1 MEIQKLISPLIA
13 SQFPNFY
20 REEGPNFIAFMEAYF
35 EWMEQQDNVINHS
48 RSLLEYFDID
58 STLQQFIIH
67 FKNKYLNSLP
77 ESIIAD
83 KKLLVKHI
91 IDFYKS
97 KGTEKAYRL
106 LFRMFFNEDIDI
118 YVPGK
123 YLFSPSEAE
132 WYIPEYIEVSSD
144 IPLDQFVGLKIRST
158 GGATAVVENY
168 FTKNVNNKIVDVLYL
183 SAVEGEFVFNEQ
195 ILCDDLPNVNLK
207 NAPIVFGSFSA
218 VSILDGGANY
228 KVGDLLTAEGS
239 GDLGKIRVAS
249 TTNLN
254 GKVTFTLVDGG
265 YGYSVNAIVTV
276 SGGSGS
282 GATFEVGGI
291 TDKQIYVIN
300 TDEIDA
306 LKNTKLDLINQ
317 GFKLNVS
324 SATGAFTNNEK
335 LITSAN
341 VIHLDVTYITG
352 VDGSLANGAILS
364 NTALGIS
371 GLTVYNSD
379 YNMLYITGTDT
390 NIENANIVSGVI
402 LSNGSISVQINT
414 TYPKVTVTSNA
425 VVNGFTSNTTVLN
438 VYNASDD
445 IGYIIPGSTIT
456 GDVSG
461 ETAIV
466 DKVTRLTDW
475 ATFVASIDPQNLD
488 ATMDNTFNNVTKE
501 IGRITYLNRINPG
514 IGYSS
519 DPSVSIVEPLIL
531 DLKISDNLGNYWGN
545 NAIVTAK
552 AGIANGVVTGVN
564 IVDSGYGYVNDEKIN
579 LVSNNNVT
587 VVTGVT
593 VARLTGKNAGYWKD
607 NKSFVSDTNY
617 LQDSYYY
624 QHYSYE
630 ILATRMKNTYENFVK
645 SLIHPTGLIMF
656 GSFINKS
663 EMLDQQSELMGDLD
677 VIRSIPVT
685 VNDIITRTDS
695 TLVRVDKC
703 DIFL

>member
-13 SQFPNFY
+13 SQFPAFY
-20 REEGPNFIAFMEAYF
+20 QEEGPNFIAFMEAYF
-35 EWMEQQDNVINHS
+35 EWMEQQNNVINHS

-58 STLQQFIIH
+58 STLQNFIIH
-67 FKNKYLNSLP
+67 FKNEYLNSLP

-83 KKLLVKHI
+83 KRLLVKHI

-123 YLFSPSEAE
+123 YLFSSSEAE
-132 WYIPEYIEVSSD
+132 WYVPKYIEVSSN
-144 IPLDQFVGLKIRST
+144 IPLEQFVGLKIKST
-158 GGATAVVENY
+158 GGATGVVENY
-168 FTKNVNNKIVDVLYL
+168 FTKNVNNKIIDVLYL

-207 NAPIVFGSFSA
+207 NAPIIFGSFSA
-218 VSILDGGANY
+218 VSVLDGGANY

-239 GDLGKIRVAS
+239 GDLGKVRVAS

-265 YGYSVNAIVTV
+265 FGYSVNAIVTV
-276 SGGSGS
+276 SGGSGL
-282 GATFEVGGI
+282 GATFQIGGI
-291 TDKQIYVIN
+291 TDKQVYVIN
-300 TDEIDA
+300 TDIIDA

-317 GFKLNVS
+317 GFRLNVS

-335 LITSAN
+335 LLTSAN
-341 VIHLDVTYITG
+341 VIHMDVTYVTG
-352 VDGSLANGAILS
+352 ANGSLANNVTLS
-364 NTALGIS
+364 NTGLSIS
-371 GLTVYNSD
+371 GLRVYHSD
-379 YNMLYITGTDT
+379 GNMLYITGTDAD
-390 NIENANIVSGVI
+390 IENANIVSGIV
-402 LSNGSISVQINT
+402 LSNNSVSVKINS

-425 VVNGFTSNTTVLN
+425 IVNGFTSNTTVLN
-438 VYNASDD
+438 VYNPTDD
-445 IGYIIPGSTIT
+445 IGYIIPGSIIT
-456 GDVSG
+456 GAVSG
-461 ETAIV
+461 QTAIANT
-466 DKVTRLTDW
+466 VTRLTDW
-475 ATFVASIDPQNLD
+475 ATFVATLDIQNLD
-488 ATMDNTFNNVTKE
+488 SKMDDVFNNVTKE

-514 IGYSS
+514 AGYSS
-519 DPSVSIVEPLIL
+519 NPTVSVIEPLIV

-545 NAIVTAK
+545 NAVVTAK

-564 IVDSGYGYVNDEKIN
+564 IVDSGYGYINDEKIN
-579 LVSNNNVT
+579 LISNNNTT
-587 VVTGVT
+587 VITGVA
-593 VARLTGKNAGYWKD
+593 VSRLTGKNSGQWKD
-607 NKSFVSDTNY
+607 NKSFASDTNY

-630 ILATRMKNTYENFVK
+630 ILATRMKNTYEDFVK
-645 SLIHPTGLIMF
+645 SLIHPSGLIMF

-663 EMLDQQSELMGDLD
+663 EIINQQSELSGFDL
-677 VIRSIPVT
+677 VRSIPVT
-685 VNDIITRTDS
+685 VNDVITRADS
-695 TLVRVDKC
+695 TLIRVDKC